1 MKGAFTLILVGVVVL
16 VGLVVL
22 SSGFYA
28 VSEYEFVV
36 ITQFGELKRAVTE
49 AGLHWK
55 TPFIQDVTRIEKRVL
70 AWDGDP
76 NDIFT
81 EDKKNIF
88 IDTWAR
94 WRVVDPEKFY
104 VSLNGRIQG
113 GQKKLD
119 DIVDGVVRDVI
130 SGYQLYELVRTTNR
144 KLMYTVEATEF
155 EKRTEQP
162 EVKIGR
168 GNIMQEILQKAGE
181 GARLKERFGIE
192 LLDVR
197 IKRVNY
203 VPNVKRSIYDRMN
216 SERERISKRFLSEA
230 EAEQSIILGN
240 MAKELATI
248 EGDAKRQDSEIR
260 GEADAL
266 AIKIYADA
274 IRQAPEFYEFMRV
287 LEAYEKI
294 FDGNTRVILSTDSQ
308 LLRLLKE
315 DVNRS
320 GK

>member
-1 MKGAFTLILVGVVVL
+1 MKGAITLILVGVVAL

-22 SSGFYA
+22 SSGFYT
-28 VSEYEFVV
+28 VSEYEYVV
-36 ITQFGELKRAVTE
+36 ITQFGELKGEATE

-81 EDKKNIF
+81 QDKKNIF

-94 WRVVDPEKFY
+94 WRVVDPEQFY

-144 KLMYTVEATEF
+144 DLTYTVEAAEF
-155 EKRTEQP
+155 EKRAEQP

-168 GNIMQEILQKAGE
+168 GKIMQEILQRAGVGLE
-181 GARLKERFGIE
+181 ERFGIE

-203 VPNVKRSIYDRMN
+203 VQNVKSSIYGRMN
-216 SERERISKRFLSEA
+216 SERDRISKRFLSEA
-230 EAEQSIILGN
+230 EAEESIILGN

-274 IRQAPEFYEFMRV
+274 IKQAPEFYEFMRI